1 MTGPCLTVL
10 GASKRV
16 RQGWKPPDALVL
28 PAQNDS
34 QRQKA
39 AEPVGEIRGGDKG
52 QRNRGNGQ
60 GGAQGPGSRGLN
72 TEMDT
77 DRGRKGDKGCGERG
91 KTKAE
96 R

>member
-1 MTGPCLTVL
+1 MRQRVEQ
-10 GASKRV
+10 RV

-39 AEPVGEIRGGDKG
+39 AEPVGEIRGADKG

-60 GGAQGPGSRGLN
+60 GGGPGTRIKEIKHRDGH
-72 TEMDT
+72 
-77 DRGRKGDKGCGERG
+77 RQRQERRQRMWG
-91 KTKAE
+91 K